1 MRGQTNARPA
11 TAETLANPR
20 KEEPL
25 SQFESPE
32 VRAPSLFV
40 VTGAGPVGWT
50 VAEKLAAAGHRVR
63 VLTRSGSGP
72 DHPLIEKKAVDVS
85 DAAQFGGLFRGA
97 KAVFHCIH
105 GSKYSAKAWAAEL
118 PGAEQA
124 VLAAAGEAGAVVVFP
139 ESLYSYSAPEK
150 VMAEDSPRQAQG
162 GKRGVRAALLKARAA
177 SATDTVSVVA
187 GDFFGP
193 RVRMS
198 HAGERM
204 VRPVAAGK
212 PVQVVGRADQPHSF
226 TYVPD
231 LAAAMIAAA
240 DKPSMWNR
248 VWHAPTGPALTQRE
262 LAGAFAKAAG
272 ARSARVTAIPG
283 WMLKAMGAFSPD
295 MREIAETLYQFER
308 PFVMDSTASQSAFGL
323 VPTPLTEAA
332 AATVAWW
339 GDQER

>member
-1 MRGQTNARPA
+1 M
-11 TAETLANPR
+11 
-20 KEEPL
+20 
-25 SQFESPE
+25 SQPESPE
-32 VRAPSLFV
+32 RPSPALFV

-85 DAAQFGGLFRGA
+85 DAAQLGGLFRGA
-97 KAVFHCIH
+97 TAVFHCIH
-105 GSKYSAKAWAAEL
+105 GSKYSAKVWAAEL

-139 ESLYSYSAPEK
+139 ESLYSYSEPDRP
-150 VMAEDSPRQAQG
+150 MTEDGPREAQG
-162 GKRGVRAALLKARAA
+162 GKRGVRTALLKARAA

-212 PVQVVGRADQPHSF
+212 PMQVVGRADQPHSF

-240 DKPSMWNR
+240 DKPDLWNR
-248 VWHAPTGPALTQRE
+248 VWHAPTGPAMSQRE
-262 LAGAFAKAAG
+262 IAAAFAAAAG
-272 ARSARVTAIPG
+272 ARSPRVSALPG
-283 WMLKAMGAFSPD
+283 RLLRTMGLVSPG
-295 MREIAETLYQFER
+295 MRELAETLYQFER
-308 PFVMDSTASQSAFGL
+308 PFVMDSRASEAALGL
-323 VPTPLTEAA
+323 QPTPLKEAA

>member
-1 MRGQTNARPA
+1 M
-11 TAETLANPR
+11 
-20 KEEPL
+20 

-32 VRAPSLFV
+32 LPPPALFV

-50 VAEKLAAAGHRVR
+50 VAEQLAAAGHRVR

-85 DAAQFGGLFRGA
+85 DAAQLGGLFRGA
-97 KAVFHCIH
+97 QAVFHCIH
-105 GSKYSAKAWAAEL
+105 GSKYSAKVWAAEL

-139 ESLYSYSAPEK
+139 ESLYSYSEPGRPMTE
-150 VMAEDSPRQAQG
+150 EGPREAHG
-162 GKRGVRAALLKARAA
+162 GKRGVRTALLRARAA
-177 SATDTVSVVA
+177 SPTDTVSVAA

-193 RVRMS
+193 RVLNS

-204 VRPVAAGK
+204 VKPVLAGK
-212 PVQVVGRADQPHSF
+212 SLMVIGNAGLPHSF

-231 LAAAMIAAA
+231 LAAALITAAK
-240 DKPSMWNR
+240 DPSLWNR
-248 VWHAPTGPALTQRE
+248 VWHAPTGPALSQRE
-262 LAGAFAKAAG
+262 IAEAFAAAAG
-272 ARSARVTAIPG
+272 ARAPRVAALPG
-283 WMLKAMGAFSPD
+283 WVLRTMGLASPG
-295 MREIAETLYQFER
+295 MRELAETLYQFER
-308 PFVMDSTASQSAFGL
+308 PFVMESRASEAALRLQ
-323 VPTPLTEAA
+323 PTPLTEAA